1 VRIVFRY
8 AKPISHVT
16 GYVTGQV
23 VKLLSIM
30 EGDMSRLALQQAL
43 GLKHR
48 DSFVEVYVQPALEA
62 GLIEM
67 TIPDKPK
74 SRLQKYRVID
84 KGKAL
89 LSARDGDR
97 E

>member
-16 GYVTGQV
+16 GQV

-30 EGDMSRLALQQAL
+30 DGDMSRSALQQAL

-48 DSFVEVYVQPALEA
+48 DSFVEAYVQPALEA
-62 GLIEM
+62 ESIEM

-74 SRLQKYRVID
+74 SRLQKYRIID

-89 LSARDGDR
+89 LSARDGVH

>member
-16 GYVTGQV
+16 GQVTGQV

-30 EGDMSRLALQQAL
+30 DGDMSRSALQQVL

-48 DSFVEVYVQPALEA
+48 DSFVEACVQPALEA

-74 SRLQKYRVID
+74 SRLQKYRIID

-89 LSARDGDR
+89 LAARDGVH